1 MPHDSFTCFGRRS
14 SKDVAT
20 VETSQHA
27 TLSHAIHASR
37 LECLRKFSLVSFQLV
52 YGDYFDHLLPW
63 YERRGDDNVLFL
75 TYEQMKADTR
85 GQVLKIADFL
95 GKNEHG
101 AELRRDEA
109 VLQNILDACSLD
121 NMRTV
126 YKDMPIDR
134 TKKTPFSAKSSF
146 VEASGAS
153 TQDDE
158 VEMHQSP
165 GFIRKGVVGDWRN
178 HFTSEQARRTKE
190 WITRKTEGSDV
201 MTLWKD
207 CGLP

>member
-1 MPHDSFTCFGRRS
+1 MPHDSVTCFGRRS

-95 GKNEHG
+95 GKTNT
-101 AELRRDEA
+101 
-109 VLQNILDACSLD
+109 VLSFAGTRQSCRIYS
-121 NMRTV
+121 
-126 YKDMPIDR
+126 MPAAW
-134 TKKTPFSAKSSF
+134 TT
-146 VEASGAS
+146 SGAS